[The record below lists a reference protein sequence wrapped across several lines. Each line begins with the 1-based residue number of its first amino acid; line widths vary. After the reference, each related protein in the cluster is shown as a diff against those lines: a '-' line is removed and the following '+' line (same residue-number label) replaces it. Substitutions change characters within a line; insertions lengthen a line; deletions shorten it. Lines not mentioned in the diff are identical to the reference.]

1 MKIILFLL
9 ILSVSSAATGDVVNK
24 WTDENGKVHYGDK
37 KAAKNVKGATTLK
50 IEDTFDQQSYEEGI
64 QRHQET
70 EEIADDL
77 EKERVQE
84 EEKQREIEQSEPS
97 PASPPAGRTTIINAP
112 AGYPVYRNRPRGNVT
127 PARPVTLPAK
137 QPR

>member
-1 MKIILFLL
+1 MKIIFFLL
-9 ILSVSSAATGDVVNK
+9 ILSVTSAATGDVVKK
-24 WTDENGKVHYGDK
+24 WTDEKGQVHYGDK
-37 KAAKNVKGATTLK
+37 KAAEDVKGAKTIK

-77 EKERVQE
+77 EKQRIQE
-84 EEKQREIEQSEPS
+84 EEKQRELEQSKPS
-97 PASPPAGRTTIINAP
+97 APPPAAGRTTIINP
-112 AGYPVYRNRPRGNVT
+112 PVGYPAYRNRPPGNLN
-127 PARPVTLPAK
+127 PARPVQLPAK